1 LRLLLG
7 IPCSTLVHCVYYVI
21 VAIFGH
27 FTSSSL
33 LTIFYWVL
41 VWACRSTRPKPNYVH
56 IFTYGIFGVL
66 HFEFIG
72 LRQYRRIQRNM
83 LKDKKRLEEIELRG
97 AVHIQTMTD
106 SSEDEIVVASAI
118 VHNNNDNNGFDEIDL
133 EEGFR
138 NSTPI
143 RRGPRIQ

>member
-1 LRLLLG
+1 
-7 IPCSTLVHCVYYVI
+7 
-21 VAIFGH
+21 
-27 FTSSSL
+27 
-33 LTIFYWVL
+33 
-41 VWACRSTRPKPNYVH
+41 
-56 IFTYGIFGVL
+56 
-66 HFEFIG
+66 
-72 LRQYRRIQRNM
+72 M